1 MATLL
6 YKLGRS
12 AFRRRGRFLAGWLLL
27 LALVGGG
34 LAAFGSHLDS
44 EATIPGS
51 QSQKGIDILEKSL
64 PSSTGVTAQIVFV
77 APRGS
82 TVDDARY
89 RSVIE
94 KTVETAGGAPQV
106 ETAVDP
112 FEAESVS
119 ADRRTAMAQVMYPVK
134 RDALRDTSVE
144 ELERIAFDARS
155 SGLEAE
161 VGGTIYSTA
170 GLEVGIGEVIGLA
183 VAVVVLL
190 VTFGS
195 LLAAGLPLLTA
206 LLGLVVGL
214 AGLLLVSNIA
224 TVSSTAPSL
233 ALMIGLAVG
242 IDYALLILSRHRTQ
256 LASGMDPEESAG
268 RATGT
273 AGSAV
278 VFAGLTVIVA
288 LCGLTVVGI
297 PFLSVMGL
305 AAAGTVLL
313 SVLVAVTLL
322 PALLGF
328 AGARLRPRS
337 GSRTDRRERATQD
350 GHRRTGG
357 ERWARLVTRRPLVTV
372 VAVVVGLAVMAL
384 PAAQLSLAMP
394 DNGTAAPE
402 STQRK
407 AYDLISDAF
416 GPGRNGRLLVLVQ
429 TDGADPGAAAGT
441 VARGIDDLGLPEVLS
456 VSAPQ
461 TATDGRTAIVTVV
474 PKAGPRAD
482 ETVGLVRDI
491 RAATPA
497 LADRTDSDVL
507 VTGSTAA
514 AIDVSDRLKD
524 SLLPFAV
531 IVVGLALLL
540 LLLVFRSIVV
550 PLKAAFGFLLSVAAS
565 FGAVVAVFQW
575 GWLADQIGVPTTGPV
590 FSFMPIVLMAVLF
603 GLAMDYEVFL
613 VSRMREEY
621 VHTGRHG
628 ASVISGARHASRVVT
643 AAALIMFA
651 VFASFVTAEDL
662 TLKPIAL
669 GLAVG
674 ILVDAVVVRMTLVPA
689 ILALVGERSWWLPR
703 WLDRMLP
710 DLDMEGAELSA
721 PTRPEDSGAV
731 PGPSRQRRRDVPD
744 NHLI

>member
-6 YKLGRS
+6 YSLGRA
-12 AFRRRGRFLAGWLLL
+12 AFRRRGLFLAGWLLL
-27 LALVGGG
+27 IALVGGG
-34 LAAFGSHLDS
+34 MATFGSHLDS

-51 QSQKGIDILEKSL
+51 QSQKGIDILEKAL
-64 PSSTGVTAQIVFV
+64 PSSTGVTAQIVFR
-77 APRGS
+77 APEGS
-82 TVDDARY
+82 TVNDPEY

-94 KTVETAGGAPQV
+94 RTVAAAGKAPQV

-112 FEAESVS
+112 FEAKSVS
-119 ADRRTAMAQVMYPVK
+119 ADRRTALAQVLYPIK
-134 RDALRDTSVE
+134 RDALRDSSVE
-144 ELERIAFDARS
+144 ALEHIAFQARS
-155 SGLEAE
+155 SGLRAE
-161 VGGTIYSTA
+161 VGGTIYSSA
-170 GLEVGIGEVIGLA
+170 GLEVGIGEVIGLV
-183 VAVVVLL
+183 VAVVVLII
-190 VTFGS
+190 TFGS

-206 LLGLVVGL
+206 VIGLVAGL
-214 AGLLLVSNIA
+214 LGLLLVSNIA

-233 ALMIGLAVG
+233 ALMVGLAVG

-256 LASGMDPEESAG
+256 LASGMDAEESAA

-288 LCGLTVVGI
+288 LSGLTVVGI

-305 AAAGTVLL
+305 AAAGTVLMA
-313 SVLVAVTLL
+313 VLVAITLL

-328 AGARLRPRS
+328 AGTRLRPRP
-337 GSRTDRRERATQD
+337 GSRADRRERET
-350 GHRRTGG
+350 GSGRRWNGG
-357 ERWARLVTRRPLVTV
+357 ARWARLVTRRPLVTV
-372 VAVVVGLAVMAL
+372 VAVVIGLGVMAV

-402 STQRK
+402 STQRR
-407 AYDLISDAF
+407 AYDMISDAF

-429 TDGADPGAAAGT
+429 TADADPKAAAT
-441 VARGIDDLGLPEVLS
+441 EVAKGIGDLRLPEVLS
-456 VSAPQ
+456 ISAPQ
-461 TATDGRTAIVTVV
+461 AGTDGRTAIVTVV
-474 PKAGPRAD
+474 PKAGPRAE
-482 ETVGLVRDI
+482 ETVRLVRDI
-491 RAATPA
+491 RAATPDLGTA
-497 LADRTDSDVL
+497 ADAEVL

-514 AIDVSDRLKD
+514 AIDVSDLLSD
-524 SLLPFAV
+524 SLVPFAA

-550 PLKAAFGFLLSVAAS
+550 PVKAAVGFLLSVGAA

-575 GWLADQIGVPTTGPV
+575 GWLADQLGVPTTGPV

-628 ASVISGARHASRVVT
+628 ESVIAGSRHASRVVT

-674 ILVDAVVVRMTLVPA
+674 IVVDAFVVRMTLVPA
-689 ILALVGERSWWLPR
+689 VLALVGNGAWWLPR
-703 WLDRMLP
+703 WLDRLLP
-710 DLDMEGAELSA
+710 NLDMEGTKLDPPRQEAER
-721 PTRPEDSGAV
+721 RPVRAL
-731 PGPSRQRRRDVPD
+731 R
-744 NHLI
+744 

>member
-6 YKLGRS
+6 YSLGRA

-27 LALVGGG
+27 IALVGGG
-34 LAAFGSHLDS
+34 MATFGSHLDS

-51 QSQKGIDILEKSL
+51 QAQKGIDILEKSL

-77 APRGS
+77 APEDS
-82 TVDDARY
+82 TVDDPRY

-94 KTVETAGGAPQV
+94 KTVATAGKAPQV
-106 ETAVDP
+106 ESAVDP
-112 FEAESVS
+112 FEAQSVS
-119 ADRRTAMAQVMYPVK
+119 ADRRTALAQVLYPIK
-134 RDALRDTSVE
+134 RDALHDSSVE
-144 ELERIAFDARS
+144 ALEKIAFEARS
-155 SGLEAE
+155 SGLQSE

-170 GLEVGIGEVIGLA
+170 GLEVGIGEVIGLV
-183 VAVVVLL
+183 VAVVVLI

-206 LLGLVVGL
+206 LIGLVVGL

-256 LASGMDPEESAG
+256 LASGMDAEESAG

-305 AAAGTVLL
+305 AAAGTVLM
-313 SVLVAVTLL
+313 SVLVAITLL

-328 AGARLRPRS
+328 AGERLRPRP
-337 GSRTDRRERATQD
+337 GSRADRRERDAD
-350 GHRRTGG
+350 GGRRRTGG
-357 ERWARLVTRRPLVTV
+357 ERWARWVTRRPLVTV
-372 VAVVVGLAVMAL
+372 VTVIIGLGAMAL
-384 PAAQLSLAMP
+384 PASQLALAMP

-429 TDGADPGAAAGT
+429 TEGGDPKTAASE
-441 VARGIDDLGLPEVLS
+441 VASGIDDLDLSEVLS
-456 VSAPQ
+456 VSPPQ
-461 TATDGRTAIVTVV
+461 VGTDGRTAIVTVV
-474 PKAGPRAD
+474 PKAGPRAE
-482 ETVGLVRDI
+482 ETVQLVRDI
-491 RAATPA
+491 RAVTPE
-497 LADRTDSDVL
+497 LAAEADADVL

-514 AIDVSDRLKD
+514 AIDVSDRLSD
-524 SLLPFAV
+524 SLLPFAA

-540 LLLVFRSIVV
+540 LLMVFRSIVV
-550 PLKAAFGFLLSVAAS
+550 PLKAAFGFLLSVGAA

-613 VSRMREEY
+613 VSRMREDY
-621 VHTGRHG
+621 VHTGLHRE
-628 ASVISGARHASRVVT
+628 SVIGGARHASRVVT
-643 AAALIMFA
+643 AAALIMFS

-662 TLKPIAL
+662 TLKPIAF

-674 ILVDAVVVRMTLVPA
+674 ILVDAFVVRMTLVPA
-689 ILALVGERSWWLPR
+689 VLALVGKRAWWLPR
-703 WLDRMLP
+703 VFDRLLP
-710 DLDMEGAELSA
+710 NLDMEGTKLA
-721 PTRPEDSGAV
+721 PP
-731 PGPSRQRRRDVPD
+731 RQRAEREPVRMSR
-744 NHLI
+744 

>member
-6 YKLGRS
+6 HALGRA
-12 AFRRRGRFLAGWLLL
+12 AFRHRGRFLAGWLLL

-34 LAAFGSHLDS
+34 MAAFGSHLDS

-51 QSQKGIDILEKSL
+51 QSQKGIDVLEKSL

-77 APRGS
+77 APEGS
-82 TVDDARY
+82 TVNDPAY
-89 RSVIE
+89 RAVIE
-94 KTVETAGGAPQV
+94 KTVAAARKAPQV
-106 ETAVDP
+106 ESAVDP
-112 FEAESVS
+112 FEARSVS
-119 ADRRTAMAQVMYPVK
+119 ADRRTALAQVLYPIK
-134 RDALRDTSVE
+134 RDALRDSSVTALE
-144 ELERIAFDARS
+144 EIAFKARS
-155 SGLEAE
+155 SGLRTE

-170 GLEVGIGEVIGLA
+170 GLEVGIGEVIGLV
-183 VAVVVLL
+183 VAVVVLV

-195 LLAAGLPLLTA
+195 LLAGGLPLLTA
-206 LLGLVVGL
+206 LTGLAVGLV
-214 AGLLLVSNIA
+214 GLLLVSNIA
-224 TVSSTAPSL
+224 KVSSTAPSL

-256 LASGMDPEESAG
+256 LASGMDAEESAA

-278 VFAGLTVIVA
+278 VFAGLTVIIA

-305 AAAGTVLL
+305 AAAGTVLMA
-313 SVLVAVTLL
+313 VLVAITLL

-328 AGARLRPRS
+328 AGTRLRPRP
-337 GSRTDRRERATQD
+337 GSRADRRERDMA
-350 GHRRTGG
+350 GGRRRYGG

-372 VAVVVGLAVMAL
+372 VAVCIGLGAVAL
-384 PAAQLSLAMP
+384 PASQLSLAMP

-416 GPGRNGRLLVLVQ
+416 GPGRNGRLLVLVRTAD
-429 TDGADPGAAAGT
+429 TDPKAAAT
-441 VARGIDDLGLPEVLS
+441 EVATGIDRLDLPDVMS
-456 VSAPQ
+456 ISSPQ
-461 TATDGRTAIVTVV
+461 VGADGRTAIVTVV
-474 PKAGPRAD
+474 PKAGPRA
-482 ETVGLVRDI
+482 EATVQLVRDI
-491 RAATPA
+491 RSVTPELGAATDA
-497 LADRTDSDVL
+497 EVL

-514 AIDVSDRLKD
+514 AIDVSDRLGD
-524 SLLPFAV
+524 SLLPFAA

-550 PLKAAFGFLLSVAAS
+550 PLKAAFGFLLSVGAA

-575 GWLADQIGVPTTGPV
+575 GWLADQFGVPTTGPV
-590 FSFMPIVLMAVLF
+590 FSFMPIVLIAVLF

-621 VHTGRHG
+621 VHTGRHRE
-628 ASVISGARHASRVVT
+628 SVIAGSRYASRVVT
-643 AAALIMFA
+643 AAALIMFS

-662 TLKPIAL
+662 TLKPIAF

-674 ILVDAVVVRMTLVPA
+674 IVVDAFLVRMTLVPA
-689 ILALVGERSWWLPR
+689 VLVLMGKSAWWLPR
-703 WLDRMLP
+703 RLDRLLP
-710 DLDMEGAELSA
+710 DLDVEGAELAPPHPATPGVQRSKLEDPTGCSA
-721 PTRPEDSGAV
+721 D
-731 PGPSRQRRRDVPD
+731 
-744 NHLI
+744 